1 MWGCSGLPSPRVGQM
16 QVPLL
21 PLVTLGHAQTPKM
34 RPWAGQG
41 PLGALLHSNIYAPPS
56 QDNGNDFGIEHEE
69 GLGVRQS
76 PTVLEPALLS
86 SSGTIF

>member
-1 MWGCSGLPSPRVGQM
+1 M

-56 QDNGNDFGIEHEE
+56 QDNGNDFGIEREE